1 VKQTTVP
8 FCSDVWHAPEH
19 ADAVDGGAELFTADC
34 SAETQL
40 HAAEYSR
47 RHATGVVARDRRR
60 QRTRRAEHND
70 DDDDEKRQLLNAQRA
85 GAVPCGRLIARAP
98 GSATTGDVQNR
109 CGSGG
114 GGGCGATHGA

>member
-1 VKQTTVP
+1 MRRNIVGDTRPAWWREIVDDNALDERNTT
-8 FCSDVWHAPEH
+8 
-19 ADAVDGGAELFTADC
+19 T
-34 SAETQL
+34 T
-40 HAAEYSR
+40 
-47 RHATGVVARDRRR
+47 T
-60 QRTRRAEHND
+60 D